1 MEGNERKSMEMK
13 HGFLTQ
19 RSPEPEVKIRGVTV
33 EQLITRSRVDCRAGG
48 NDEAWL
54 DPNRKSEQE
63 KTDAE
68 KKGRKQ
74 SSWKEKNRTLPTI
87 SNRTLQVYF
96 ILAPVP
102 ETLIIITIS
111 LQAVQNSIFQ
121 NRSLRVFD
129 S

>member
-1 MEGNERKSMEMK
+1 MEMK

-74 SSWKEKNRTLPTI
+74 SSWKEKKK
-87 SNRTLQVYF
+87 
-96 ILAPVP
+96 
-102 ETLIIITIS
+102 
-111 LQAVQNSIFQ
+111 QNPPHHIQ
-121 NRSLRVFD
+121 
-129 S
+129 

>member
-19 RSPEPEVKIRGVTV
+19 RSPEPEVRIRGGVTV

-68 KKGRKQ
+68 KKGQKQ
-74 SSWKEKNRTLPTI
+74 SSWKEKKKQSP
-87 SNRTLQVYF
+87 SHHLQ
-96 ILAPVP
+96 
-102 ETLIIITIS
+102 
-111 LQAVQNSIFQ
+111 
-121 NRSLRVFD
+121 
-129 S
+129 